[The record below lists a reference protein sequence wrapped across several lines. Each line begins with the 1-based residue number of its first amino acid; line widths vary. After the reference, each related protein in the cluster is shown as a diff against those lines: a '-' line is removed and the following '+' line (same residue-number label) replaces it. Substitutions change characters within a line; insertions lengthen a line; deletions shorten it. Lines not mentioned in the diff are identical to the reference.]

1 MEAGIGF
8 KAMAADSSTST
19 KAKTI
24 TVDSVKAKEAERKA
38 ALAAEADARAAR
50 RRNEEDKKKAAA
62 AVSEK
67 LKAASRARNSWKEWG
82 AWKEWGKRQWVRG
95 GKRYLVLSVAVGL
108 VAFLYKLYVNAP
120 PDMTAATLKNAEDN
134 YLIGNTY
141 FEQGEISQAIL
152 HYRTAVATNPKHSDC
167 WTNLGN
173 ALSSAMHYHPNH
185 RDTLY
190 VEGTKAYAA
199 ALKANPRHVE
209 ANFNMG
215 VLHHTMD
222 DISKAIASYERAIEL
237 EPKHYDAL
245 SNLGS
250 ALHKRAELDRA
261 IDAYQQAIELVTL
274 MSPEQVEQTQISM
287 LYYLLGAALSALP
300 AHRCKVTL

>member
-1 MEAGIGF
+1 
-8 KAMAADSSTST
+8 
-19 KAKTI
+19 
-24 TVDSVKAKEAERKA
+24 
-38 ALAAEADARAAR
+38 
-50 RRNEEDKKKAAA
+50 
-62 AVSEK
+62 
-67 LKAASRARNSWKEWG
+67 
-82 AWKEWGKRQWVRG
+82 
-95 GKRYLVLSVAVGL
+95 
-108 VAFLYKLYVNAP
+108 
-120 PDMTAATLKNAEDN
+120 
-134 YLIGNTY
+134 
-141 FEQGEISQAIL
+141 
-152 HYRTAVATNPKHSDC
+152 
-167 WTNLGN
+167 
-173 ALSSAMHYHPNH
+173 MHYHPNH

-250 ALHKRAELDRA
+250 ALHKRAELHRA

>member
-67 LKAASRARNSWKEWG
+67 LKAASRAKNSWKEWG

-95 GKRYLVLSVAVGL
+95 GKRYLVFSVAVGL
-108 VAFLYKLYVNAP
+108 VACLYKLYVNAP
-120 PDMTAATLKNAEDN
+120 PDMTAATLKSAEDN